1 MKNKL
6 ALAACTLL
14 SIGSAIAA
22 DQSENNRPASPAEQ
36 AAPANPDI
44 GFGGG
49 MNIGAGGG
57 FGSASSL
64 GGGLGSPVSGG
75 VPASQTFGGG
85 STIQQSPNSP
95 LATPA
100 AAGAAGGAA
109 AGGAAGGAA
118 GLFR

>member
-49 MNIGAGGG
+49 MNIGPGGG

-75 VPASQTFGGG
+75 IPASQTFGGG
-85 STIQQSPNSP
+85 STIQQAPTSPFI
-95 LATPA
+95 TP
-100 AAGAAGGAA
+100 AAGAAGRA
-109 AGGAAGGAA
+109 AGGAT